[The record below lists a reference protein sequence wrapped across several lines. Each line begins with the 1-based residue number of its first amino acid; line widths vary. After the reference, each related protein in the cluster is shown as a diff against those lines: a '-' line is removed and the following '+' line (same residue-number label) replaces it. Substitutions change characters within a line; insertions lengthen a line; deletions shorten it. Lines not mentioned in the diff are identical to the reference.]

1 MLKIGTLHLA
11 GLSGL
16 RGREV
21 NSFLLM
27 IIFGVF
33 VMHEWEV
40 KMICLSG
47 SDYY

>member
-1 MLKIGTLHLA
+1 MLCVFIRILFFNMLLKIGTLNLA

-21 NSFLLM
+21 NSFLFI

-33 VMHEWEV
+33 VMLE
-40 KMICLSG
+40 
-47 SDYY
+47 